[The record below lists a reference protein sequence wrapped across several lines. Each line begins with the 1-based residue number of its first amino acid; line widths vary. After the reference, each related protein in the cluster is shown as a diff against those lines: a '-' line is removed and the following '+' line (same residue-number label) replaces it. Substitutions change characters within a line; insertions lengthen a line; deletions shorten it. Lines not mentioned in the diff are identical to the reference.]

1 VGVYEHIPLC
11 ERCNLS
17 FLDYLDWK
25 RMNKTL
31 SSLELYVGC
40 CNVYRHGRKQILPS
54 RYSELMQK
62 SIKRRTHVQLAM
74 KALRE
79 RQGWTQAILAQI
91 LGMGLPS
98 VGRLEATESPTG
110 LTLARLHG
118 LAKAAGEP
126 LLAGIFWRALEKEA
140 ETRPKTASLIDEIR
154 EWEILDQA
162 VRDLAKEVRK
172 LAPSD
177 VTSRIQDRELDLQM
191 AYRIVRRLRWKELE
205 KEL

>member
-1 VGVYEHIPLC
+1 VTAILVLGIGLCASLAIFSFVDAALLKPLPYRDPARPVGVYEHIPLC

-40 CNVYRHGRKQILPS
+40 CNVYRHGRKQILPL
-54 RYSELMQK
+54 RHSELMQK

-98 VGRLEATESPTG
+98 LGRLEATESPTG

-126 LLAGIFWRALEKEA
+126 LLAEYSGGRWRRKRKRA
-140 ETRPKTASLIDEIR
+140 RR
-154 EWEILDQA
+154 RQA
-162 VRDLAKEVRK
+162 
-172 LAPSD
+172 
-177 VTSRIQDRELDLQM
+177 
-191 AYRIVRRLRWKELE
+191 
-205 KEL
+205 